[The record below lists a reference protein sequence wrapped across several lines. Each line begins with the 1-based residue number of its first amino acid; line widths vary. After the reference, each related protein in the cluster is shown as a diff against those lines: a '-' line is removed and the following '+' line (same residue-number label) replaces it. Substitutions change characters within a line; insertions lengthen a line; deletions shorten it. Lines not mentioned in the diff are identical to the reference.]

1 MFLMRRLDQILHV
14 EIVEIFKL
22 QFIEGM
28 KQSKSLEKKLNT
40 ILCWRNCNENIF
52 NIVIGHWFIYVDCKF
67 EYIWGF

>member
-40 ILCWRNCNENIF
+40 ILC
-52 NIVIGHWFIYVDCKF
+52 
-67 EYIWGF
+67 